1 MTEHADPLNVP
12 RQGCCKFSV
21 AIYNANARD
30 ALKENRPYDV
40 YDEKWAEE
48 RNVEVVADTADEAR
62 AKVLEQHPES
72 EGFVVTGVEK
82 LPFSI

>member
-1 MTEHADPLNVP
+1 MTEQADPLNVP
-12 RQGCCKFSV
+12 REGCCKFSV

-30 ALKENRPYDV
+30 ALKENRRYDV

-48 RNVEVVADTADEAR
+48 RHVEVTADTEDEAKS
-62 AKVLEQHPES
+62 KVLAQLPES